1 MTKKPTTAQDNTPT
15 GLMAKVKEFKSYLE
29 LSRTEI
35 RKVTWL
41 TVQETR
47 KTSLVVLVFVVL
59 MAFFLGV
66 VDLGL
71 SRLISFILAA

>member
-1 MTKKPTTAQDNTPT
+1 
-15 GLMAKVKEFKSYLE
+15 MAKVKEFKSYLE

-35 RKVTWL
+35 RKVTWP

-71 SRLISFILAA
+71 SKLISFILAA

>member
-35 RKVTWL
+35 QIGRAHV
-41 TVQETR
+41 
-47 KTSLVVLVFVVL
+47 
-59 MAFFLGV
+59 
-66 VDLGL
+66 
-71 SRLISFILAA
+71 

>member
-1 MTKKPTTAQDNTPT
+1 MTKKPTTAQDNTPK

-35 RKVTWL
+35 RKVTWP

-71 SRLISFILAA
+71 SKLISFILAA